1 MMMMDD
7 LEYRQKDLIRK
18 LVDNPL
24 WPAVVQGLRE
34 EYAMKMLNTKNT
46 ADRDEIYAEAQ
57 CLNRVVGKMTS
68 IANEIRKLENTNAA

>member
-1 MMMMDD
+1 MDD
-7 LEYRQKDLIRK
+7 LELRRKQLIRQ

-24 WPAVVQGLRE
+24 WPSVIQSLRD
-34 EYAMKMLNTKNT
+34 EYAAKMLTTKNS

-68 IANEIRKLENTNAA
+68 IANEIRKLEKPNAA